1 MGLRKDLQVS
11 LPGFASAA
19 ARPATVT
26 RQSEKLGVVGGKNR
40 RRGEGG
46 ASENGSES
54 GTVLASAPVNALH
67 ALKKCPQVAPRR
79 WFLQAGAEETGCG
92 TGWAQGTSGGGC
104 GSRKGFARARENAS
118 SHVTQW

>member
-54 GTVLASAPVNALH
+54 GTVLASAPEKALH

-79 WFLQAGAEETGCG
+79 WFLQTGGEEEQKRQAVGQAG
-92 TGWAQGTSGGGC
+92 
-104 GSRKGFARARENAS
+104 RKGPVVGAVEAEKDLLERARMRAPM
-118 SHVTQW
+118 